1 MSTSLATRI
10 EIHMTARQFEKCVG
24 SQSCASRWIETHIH
38 GIPFCPPVALLL
50 KCPLHQLQLQ
60 KIVGFRPPLEYLN
73 ADNRIYGPEMVSN
86 FKTRNGQ
93 QELPVSQV
101 CWRICNEDPDCIAY
115 VHLLDTDECH
125 GYSYFERTSR
135 YLAISG
141 ELPLVAD
148 GEAVFY
154 EKTCLRGE

>member
-1 MSTSLATRI
+1 MRI
-10 EIHMTARQFEKCVG
+10 PYIITNIHD
-24 SQSCASRWIETHIH
+24 
-38 GIPFCPPVALLL
+38 IPFRPPVALLL

-73 ADNRIYGPEMVSN
+73 EGNLIYGPEMASN
-86 FKTRNGQ
+86 FKE
-93 QELPVSQV
+93 ELPVSQV

>member
-1 MSTSLATRI
+1 M
-10 EIHMTARQFEKCVG
+10 
-24 SQSCASRWIETHIH
+24 
-38 GIPFCPPVALLL
+38 
-50 KCPLHQLQLQ
+50 
-60 KIVGFRPPLEYLN
+60 EYLN
-73 ADNRIYGPEMVSN
+73 EGNLIYAPPPGSSFKDRNRE
-86 FKTRNGQ
+86 RDQ
-93 QELPVSQV
+93 EQELPVSQI

-148 GEAVFY
+148 SEAVFY
-154 EKTCLRGE
+154 EKTCLRGEYSHRRMGRTRPCPASNSYITYSSRSVQGPSVGADQNPRQHAGVPEQEDHSDAGHAA

>member
-1 MSTSLATRI
+1 MPPLQSLV
-10 EIHMTARQFEKCVG
+10 TAPRLCKLAIAAILLILQLN
-24 SQSCASRWIETHIH
+24 AS
-38 GIPFCPPVALLL
+38 VALLL